1 MIVGSVVLLGSARR
15 TQNELKDS
23 IEKLDFEISELNTE
37 LNKKNENLDIEFY
50 AKEVLGMINQEH
62 VNAEYINSNKT
73 DGVEKHQNEK
83 VSLASLIQWILQNL
97 K

>member
-1 MIVGSVVLLGSARR
+1 MIEGLDK
-15 TQNELKDS
+15 E
-23 IEKLDFEISELNTE
+23 IEQLQGDLDR
-37 LNKKNENLDIEFY
+37 KNADADIDIFAQEH
-50 AKEVLGMINQEH
+50 GMINQEH